1 MDATILGMS
10 LASEATANLIR
21 RDASAVWHP
30 FTQQSLWVEDEPIVV
45 DRADGMY
52 FWDTDGNRYL
62 DGVSS
67 LWVNVHGHN
76 NPVINQAIIDQLG
89 KLDHTT
95 FLGLTHEPG
104 IELAGEVASDRTRR
118 TEPSLLCRRRRQ
130 RC

>member
-1 MDATILGMS
+1 MHPLSGTRSPNS
-10 LASEATANLIR
+10 LCGSRTK
-21 RDASAVWHP
+21 
-30 FTQQSLWVEDEPIVV
+30 PIVV

-95 FLGLTHEPG
+95 FLGSRTNP
-104 IELAGEVASDRTRR
+104 ASNSRR
-118 TEPSLLCRRRRQ
+118 SY
-130 RC
+130 